1 MPTTTTY
8 FSLQDIGIPIGTISG
23 SLDSIFMAQDE
34 FTREYHTISPNDFI
48 KLCDDSW
55 RKDEVMSI
63 SYSGN
68 VAVIDLPT
76 QTVAH
81 IYDPTMTSENE
92 LRNFEVLVATEL
104 LRLMEERKRKRK

>member
-1 MPTTTTY
+1 MTRTTY
-8 FSLQDIGIPIGTISG
+8 FSLQELGIPIGTITG

-34 FTREYHTISPNDFI
+34 FTREYHKISPSDYI
-48 KLCDDSW
+48 KLCDGSW
-55 RKDEVMSI
+55 RQDEVMSL

-81 IYDPTMTSENE
+81 IYDPTTTPENE
-92 LRNFEVLVATEL
+92 LQNFEVLVATEL
-104 LRLMEERKRKRK
+104 LRLMEERRGKRK